1 MAAFFNLIGKI
12 FQTRAAPRYCKLTE
26 NWLSKPGFFL
36 YYLKRPIRRRGGE
49 TMMNGPLAGV
59 RVIDLSAV
67 VSGPMA
73 AGILADQGAD
83 VIKVEPPGGDM
94 SRRVGPAKGD
104 ISALFMAINRG
115 KRSIVLDLKSGQAR
129 TVLEELVRHADVL
142 IENFRPGTMSRLGL
156 GYEQLRES
164 NPGLIY
170 LSISGFGQSGPYAH
184 GRVYDYVIQAAS
196 GFADAHGDAATA
208 EPALLPTL
216 LCDKLT
222 ALSAAQAVCAA
233 LHARHARGE
242 GQKIDLSMLD
252 ASIAFLWPE
261 AMYNHSFLEDPPAA
275 APEFGANQKL
285 WKCRDGWF
293 ASMTP
298 QNDEFAAL
306 CRGFGRPE
314 LPDDPRFATMDARRR
329 HYQALRDILEPIALQ
344 RNVAEFVDQLVHE
357 GAPVGRVN
365 EKAHLSGDP
374 QVMHNRTIS
383 RYPMADVGTV
393 QLPRAA
399 ALFGATPN
407 PDSLQAP
414 HVGQHSRELLQE
426 LGNSDA
432 EIDALF
438 ATGAVR

>member
-1 MAAFFNLIGKI
+1 
-12 FQTRAAPRYCKLTE
+12 
-26 NWLSKPGFFL
+26 
-36 YYLKRPIRRRGGE
+36 
-49 TMMNGPLAGV
+49 MNGPLSGI

-94 SRRVGPAKGD
+94 SRHVGPAKGD

-115 KRSIVLDLKSGQAR
+115 KRSIALDLKAASAR
-129 TVLEELVRHADVL
+129 AVVEDLARNADVL
-142 IENFRPGTMSRLGL
+142 IENFRPGTMARLGL
-156 GYEQLRES
+156 DYAHLKTL
-164 NPGLIY
+164 NPRLVY

-196 GFADAHGDAATA
+196 GFADAHGDAASG
-208 EPALLPTL
+208 EPRLLPTL

-222 ALSAAQAVCAA
+222 ALTAAQAICAA
-233 LHARHARGE
+233 LHARHASGE
-242 GQKIDLSMLD
+242 GQKIELSMLD

-261 AMYNHSFLEDPPAA
+261 AMYNHGFLEDPPAA

-285 WKCRDGWF
+285 WRCRDGWF
-293 ASMTP
+293 AGMMP
-298 QNDEFAAL
+298 QNDEFAAF

-314 LPDDPRFATMDARRR
+314 LAQDARFATMDGRRR
-329 HYQALRDILEPIALQ
+329 HYLELRDILEPIALQ
-344 RNVAEFVDQLVHE
+344 QDVGPFVERLVRE

-365 EKAHLSGDP
+365 DRASLAGDA
-374 QVMHNRTIS
+374 QVVHNQTVS
-383 RYPMADVGTV
+383 RYPMRDIGMV

-399 ALFGATPN
+399 ALFDATPN
-407 PDSLQAP
+407 PTQLQAP
-414 HVGQHSRELLQE
+414 HVGEHGRELLRQ
-426 LGNSDA
+426 LGRSDA